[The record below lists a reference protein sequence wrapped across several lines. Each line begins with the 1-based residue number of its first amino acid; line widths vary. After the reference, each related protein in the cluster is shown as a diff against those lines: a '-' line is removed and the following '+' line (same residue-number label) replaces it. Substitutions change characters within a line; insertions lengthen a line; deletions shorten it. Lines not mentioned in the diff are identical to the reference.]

1 MSAYTLL
8 LPRPRTRS
16 AVEDLGPILASDLPA
31 TSPAA
36 TVRMSRLRS
45 SLLARRE
52 VRAFERAVCMADPNE
67 RGDLM
72 AMRRRD

>member
-16 AVEDLGPILASDLPA
+16 VLEDLGPILASDLPA
-31 TSPAA
+31 SPAA
-36 TVRMSRLRS
+36 VQRVSRLRQA
-45 SLLARRE
+45 LLSRRE

-72 AMRRRD
+72 AQQRRG

>member
-16 AVEDLGPILASDLPA
+16 VLEDLGPILASDLPA
-31 TSPAA
+31 SAPAEQR
-36 TVRMSRLRS
+36 VSRLRQA
-45 SLLARRE
+45 LLSRRE

-72 AMRRRD
+72 AQQRRG

>member
-16 AVEDLGPILASDLPA
+16 TLEDLGPILASDLPA
-31 TSPAA
+31 LATPAEQ
-36 TVRMSRLRS
+36 RMSRLRQA
-45 SLLARRE
+45 LLSRRE
-52 VRAFERAVCMADPNE
+52 VRAFERALCVADPNE

-72 AMRRRD
+72 AQHRRG

>member
-8 LPRPRTRS
+8 VPRPRTHS

-31 TSPAA
+31 TSTAA
-36 TVRMSRLRS
+36 IVRVSRLRQ
-45 SLLARRE
+45 SLRKRRE

-72 AMRRRD
+72 AMYRRS

>member
-8 LPRPRTRS
+8 LPRPRTRT
-16 AVEDLGPILASDLPA
+16 AVEDLGPILASDLPGTRPVA
-31 TSPAA
+31 TA
-36 TVRMSRLRS
+36 RMSRLRTA
-45 SLLARRE
+45 LLERRE
-52 VRAFERAVCMADPNE
+52 VRAFERAICMADPNE

>member
-8 LPRPRTRS
+8 LPRPRTRTD
-16 AVEDLGPILASDLPA
+16 AEDLGPILASDLPA
-31 TSPAA
+31 RPAA
-36 TVRMSRLRS
+36 TVRVSRLREA
-45 SLLARRE
+45 LLARRE

-72 AMRRRD
+72 AMRRRS

>member
-8 LPRPRTRS
+8 LPSPRTRT
-16 AVEDLGPILASDLPA
+16 ALEDLGPILASDLPA
-31 TSPAA
+31 SPAA
-36 TVRMSRLRS
+36 IVRMSRMREA
-45 SLLARRE
+45 LLARRE

-72 AMRRRD
+72 AQRRRS